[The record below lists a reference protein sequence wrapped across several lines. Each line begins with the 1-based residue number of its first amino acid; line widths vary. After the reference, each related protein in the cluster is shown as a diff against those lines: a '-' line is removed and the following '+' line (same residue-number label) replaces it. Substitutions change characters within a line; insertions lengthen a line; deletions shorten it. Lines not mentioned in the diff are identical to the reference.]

1 MAVLIEHEK
10 RKAEIL
16 EKAFS
21 LFVEEG
27 YEDVTFQKIAD
38 RCGITRTTLYI
49 YFKNKR
55 EIFRWSIKQLLSSI
69 EKQILSIA
77 KNEEISAA
85 ECLEKTLCIVLDECE
100 RNVNLFKVL
109 LPYLL
114 QMQKSG
120 GNVKEVVE
128 RRIVKLQHF
137 INVILIRGRDSGE
150 FDPALPIKDMYAL
163 ILSVVESAVFRLAVI
178 GAKDLT
184 SSRETMSFVLGR
196 IRGGRQLQ
204 DVRATLS

>member
-10 RKAEIL
+10 RKQEIL
-16 EKAFS
+16 EKAFD

-55 EIFRWSIKQLLSSI
+55 EIFRWSIKQLLSNI
-69 EKQILSIA
+69 EKRIVKIA
-77 KNEEISAA
+77 GDEDSSAM
-85 ECLEKTLCIVLDECE
+85 ESLDLTLDIVLDECE
-100 RNVNLFKVL
+100 KNARLFKVL

-137 INVILIRGRDSGE
+137 INVILIRGRNGGE
-150 FDPALPIKDMYAL
+150 FDGTLPIKDMYGL
-163 ILSVVESAVFRLAVI
+163 ILSVVESAVFRLAVF
-178 GAKDLT
+178 GEKDLE
-184 SSRETMSFVLGR
+184 SSRATVKFVLDR
-196 IRGGRQLQ
+196 IRR
-204 DVRATLS
+204 SE

>member
-10 RKAEIL
+10 RKEEIL
-16 EKAFS
+16 EKAFD

-55 EIFRWSIKQLLSSI
+55 EIFRWSIKQFLSSI
-69 EKQILSIA
+69 EARIVSIA
-77 KNEEISAA
+77 GDEGISAA
-85 ECLEKTLCIVLDECE
+85 ESLEKTLGIILDECE
-100 RNVNLFKVL
+100 KNARLFKVL

-120 GNVKEVVE
+120 GDVKKVVE

-137 INVILIRGRDSGE
+137 INIILIRGRGRGE
-150 FDPALPIKDMYAL
+150 FNGALTIKDMYAM

-178 GAKDLT
+178 GETELAF
-184 SSRETMSFVLGR
+184 SRGTMKSVLGM
-196 IRGGRQLQ
+196 IRE
-204 DVRATLS
+204 VK

>member
-10 RKAEIL
+10 RKEEIL
-16 EKAFS
+16 EKAFD

-55 EIFRWSIKQLLSSI
+55 EIFRWSIKQFLSSI
-69 EKQILSIA
+69 EARIVSIA
-77 KNEEISAA
+77 GDEGISAA
-85 ECLEKTLCIVLDECE
+85 ESLEKTLGIILDECE
-100 RNVNLFKVL
+100 KNSRLFKVL

-120 GNVKEVVE
+120 GDVKKVVE

-137 INVILIRGRDSGE
+137 INVILIRGRGRGE
-150 FDPALPIKDMYAL
+150 FNGALTIKDMYAM

-178 GAKDLT
+178 GETELA
-184 SSRETMSFVLGR
+184 SSRATMGFVLGR
-196 IRGGRQLQ
+196 IRE
-204 DVRATLS
+204 VK